1 MRILF
6 TIFIAAMLMSCVE
19 KSAGTKIGNQDCYP
33 NPGNKATYGVPQVW
47 SC

>member
-6 TIFIAAMLMSCVE
+6 AIFTAIMLTSCVE